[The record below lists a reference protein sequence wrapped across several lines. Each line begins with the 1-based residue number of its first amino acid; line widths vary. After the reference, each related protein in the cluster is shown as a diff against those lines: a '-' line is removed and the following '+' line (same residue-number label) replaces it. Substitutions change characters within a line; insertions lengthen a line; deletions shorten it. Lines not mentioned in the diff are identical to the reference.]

1 MIASDSRVVEVER
14 HETPDERWEVAR
26 RVPLSPLR
34 SLLGQTLDGWSREG
48 AADATF
54 YELPFPGVP
63 LILNLD
69 EPWTLDGTERHDS
82 FLAGLHTQPTLV
94 AGGRSY
100 ACVELRLTPLGAQ
113 RLLGQAMHELAGRTL
128 ALENLL
134 PGIGPLT
141 TRLRETRSWPQ
152 RFDLVETYLL
162 RRLDTAPTPPPGVEW
177 AWRELL
183 RSGGRLPIRALAAEL
198 EWSPRRLI
206 ARFREYVGLTPKTA
220 ARVIRFDRA
229 VALLREARTP
239 LAEVAAECG
248 YSDQAHLTR
257 EFRELAAAPPTRLF
271 TAPSA

>member
-1 MIASDSRVVEVER
+1 
-14 HETPDERWEVAR
+14 
-26 RVPLSPLR
+26 LR
-34 SLLGQTLDGWSREG
+34 SSLAQTLDGWSRRG
-48 AADATF
+48 AVDASF

-69 EPWTLDGTERHDS
+69 EPWVIDRTERRDS
-82 FLAGLHTQPTLV
+82 FVAGLHTRPTLV

-100 ACVELRLTPLGAQ
+100 ACIELRLTPLSAQ
-113 RLLGQAMHELAGRTL
+113 RLLGVPMHDVAGRTL
-128 ALENLL
+128 ALEDLL
-134 PGIGPLT
+134 PDVEPLT
-141 TRLRETRSWPQ
+141 YRLRETLSWPQ

-162 RRLDTAPTPPPGVEW
+162 RRLDAAPTPAPGVEW

-183 RSGGRLPIRALAAEL
+183 RSGGRLPIHALAAEL

-239 LAEVAAECG
+239 LAQVAAECG

-257 EFRELAAAPPTRLF
+257 DFRELAGAAPTHLF
-271 TAPSA
+271 APPSD